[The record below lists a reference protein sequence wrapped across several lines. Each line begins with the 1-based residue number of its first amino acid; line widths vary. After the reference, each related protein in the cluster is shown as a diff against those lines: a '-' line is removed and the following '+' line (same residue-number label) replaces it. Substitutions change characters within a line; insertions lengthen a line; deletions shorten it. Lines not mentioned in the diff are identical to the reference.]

1 MKRILALL
9 AAVMMLVS
17 CCTALADSEPTGVED
32 GVFTIA
38 MECAYAPYNWTQTD
52 DSNGAVPIKDSSD
65 YANGYDVMIAKKIC
79 EANGWQLEILRS
91 DWDSLVPAVQTG
103 MIDAAIAG
111 QSMTAARSEQV
122 DFAGP
127 YFYASIVCVTKA
139 DSQFADAQ
147 SISDLSGGTC
157 TAQIATIWYD
167 QCLPQIQG
175 AQIQTAA
182 ETAPAMLMAL
192 ETGTVGY
199 RARKRLETRDIDL
212 YVGIPFCPTRCAY
225 CSFVSQSVE
234 RSFSLVEPY
243 VKALIA
249 EIRAGGEMARKNRLR
264 PRTFYMGGGTP
275 TTLTADQMDAVLTA
289 LEESF
294 DLSACP
300 ELTVEAGRPDT
311 ITAEKLAVLKCHGV
325 TRVSVNPQ
333 TMEDRV
339 LAAIGRRH
347 TAVETEQAMELV
359 RAYHFP
365 HVNMD
370 LIAGLPEDTPEGFRR
385 SLDKCLELG
394 ASNITVHTLALKKGS
409 RILTEGLSIPDGA
422 AVQAMLDY
430 AAPTLRRAGFAPY
443 YLYRQKYMSGSFENV
458 GWCRPGGECW
468 YNVDIM
474 SELCS
479 ILSFGAGGSTKMV
492 EPGTNHIERV
502 FNVKYPK
509 EYTERPEKTLQN
521 QAAFAEFYAKYVPE
535 A

>member
-9 AAVMMLVS
+9 AAVMMMVS

-192 ETGTVGY
+192 ETGMVDFICTDMPTAQGAVAAYPDLKILNFSGTDGDFQFTDEE
-199 RARKRLETRDIDL
+199 RAENVNIGISVRKGNT
-212 YVGIPFCPTRCAY
+212 G
-225 CSFVSQSVE
+225 
-234 RSFSLVEPY
+234 LVEAINN
-243 VKALIA
+243 VLSTMTEDDSNELMADAIA
-249 EIRAGGEMARKNRLR
+249 IQ
-264 PRTFYMGGGTP
+264 P
-275 TTLTADQMDAVLTA
+275 
-289 LEESF
+289 
-294 DLSACP
+294 
-300 ELTVEAGRPDT
+300 
-311 ITAEKLAVLKCHGV
+311 
-325 TRVSVNPQ
+325 
-333 TMEDRV
+333 
-339 LAAIGRRH
+339 
-347 TAVETEQAMELV
+347 
-359 RAYHFP
+359 
-365 HVNMD
+365 
-370 LIAGLPEDTPEGFRR
+370 
-385 SLDKCLELG
+385 
-394 ASNITVHTLALKKGS
+394 
-409 RILTEGLSIPDGA
+409 
-422 AVQAMLDY
+422 
-430 AAPTLRRAGFAPY
+430 
-443 YLYRQKYMSGSFENV
+443 V
-458 GWCRPGGECW
+458 G
-468 YNVDIM
+468 
-474 SELCS
+474 
-479 ILSFGAGGSTKMV
+479 
-492 EPGTNHIERV
+492 
-502 FNVKYPK
+502 
-509 EYTERPEKTLQN
+509 Q
-521 QAAFAEFYAKYVPE
+521 
-535 A
+535 

>member
-1 MKRILALL
+1 MKRILTLL
-9 AAVMMLVS
+9 AAVMMMVS

-192 ETGTVGY
+192 ETGMVDFICTDMPTAQGAVAAYPDLKILNFSGTDGDFQFTDEE
-199 RARKRLETRDIDL
+199 RAENVNIGISVRKGNT
-212 YVGIPFCPTRCAY
+212 G
-225 CSFVSQSVE
+225 
-234 RSFSLVEPY
+234 LVEAINN
-243 VKALIA
+243 VLSTMTEDDFNELMAEAIA
-249 EIRAGGEMARKNRLR
+249 IQ
-264 PRTFYMGGGTP
+264 P
-275 TTLTADQMDAVLTA
+275 
-289 LEESF
+289 
-294 DLSACP
+294 
-300 ELTVEAGRPDT
+300 
-311 ITAEKLAVLKCHGV
+311 
-325 TRVSVNPQ
+325 
-333 TMEDRV
+333 
-339 LAAIGRRH
+339 
-347 TAVETEQAMELV
+347 
-359 RAYHFP
+359 
-365 HVNMD
+365 
-370 LIAGLPEDTPEGFRR
+370 
-385 SLDKCLELG
+385 
-394 ASNITVHTLALKKGS
+394 
-409 RILTEGLSIPDGA
+409 
-422 AVQAMLDY
+422 
-430 AAPTLRRAGFAPY
+430 
-443 YLYRQKYMSGSFENV
+443 V
-458 GWCRPGGECW
+458 G
-468 YNVDIM
+468 
-474 SELCS
+474 
-479 ILSFGAGGSTKMV
+479 
-492 EPGTNHIERV
+492 
-502 FNVKYPK
+502 
-509 EYTERPEKTLQN
+509 Q
-521 QAAFAEFYAKYVPE
+521 
-535 A
+535 

>member
-9 AAVMMLVS
+9 AAVMMMVS

-65 YANGYDVMIAKKIC
+65 YANGYDVMIANKIC

-192 ETGTVGY
+192 ETGMVDFICTDMPTAQGAVAAYPDLKILNFSGTDGDFQFTDEE
-199 RARKRLETRDIDL
+199 RAENVNIGISVRKGNT
-212 YVGIPFCPTRCAY
+212 G
-225 CSFVSQSVE
+225 
-234 RSFSLVEPY
+234 LVEAINN
-243 VKALIA
+243 VLSTMTEDDFNELMAEAIA
-249 EIRAGGEMARKNRLR
+249 IQ
-264 PRTFYMGGGTP
+264 P
-275 TTLTADQMDAVLTA
+275 
-289 LEESF
+289 
-294 DLSACP
+294 
-300 ELTVEAGRPDT
+300 
-311 ITAEKLAVLKCHGV
+311 
-325 TRVSVNPQ
+325 
-333 TMEDRV
+333 
-339 LAAIGRRH
+339 
-347 TAVETEQAMELV
+347 
-359 RAYHFP
+359 
-365 HVNMD
+365 
-370 LIAGLPEDTPEGFRR
+370 
-385 SLDKCLELG
+385 
-394 ASNITVHTLALKKGS
+394 
-409 RILTEGLSIPDGA
+409 
-422 AVQAMLDY
+422 
-430 AAPTLRRAGFAPY
+430 
-443 YLYRQKYMSGSFENV
+443 V
-458 GWCRPGGECW
+458 G
-468 YNVDIM
+468 
-474 SELCS
+474 
-479 ILSFGAGGSTKMV
+479 
-492 EPGTNHIERV
+492 
-502 FNVKYPK
+502 
-509 EYTERPEKTLQN
+509 Q
-521 QAAFAEFYAKYVPE
+521 
-535 A
+535 